1 VIERYNSFDTFKNL
15 DRKEVGKLSKL
26 DITNRNDIIQEI
38 ISINRDKN
46 LTEEEQRRKIEEQ
59 RREIEEQ
66 RREIEEQRREIVKSR
81 IR

>member
-1 VIERYNSFDTFKNL
+1 MIERYNSFDTFKNL
-15 DRKEVGKLSKL
+15 DRKEVEKLSKL

-59 RREIEEQ
+59 RREI
-66 RREIEEQRREIVKSR
+66 VKSR

>member
-1 VIERYNSFDTFKNL
+1 MWFKNL
-15 DRKEVGKLSKL
+15 DRKEVEKLSKL

-59 RREIEEQ
+59 RREI
-66 RREIEEQRREIVKSR
+66 VKSR

>member
-15 DRKEVGKLSKL
+15 DRKEVEKLSKL

-59 RREIEEQ
+59 RREI
-66 RREIEEQRREIVKSR
+66 VKSR

>member
-1 VIERYNSFDTFKNL
+1 MVKKLNKKIKNSFDTFKNL
-15 DRKEVGKLSKL
+15 DRKEVEKLSKL

-59 RREIEEQ
+59 RREI
-66 RREIEEQRREIVKSR
+66 VKSR